1 MEAYYKERKKQI
13 VSYSKNIKKMV
24 KAGRLEEAANLKK
37 AYIQLLTKPPP
48 FKRDLY
54 MTEHEY
60 TQILN
65 KRILESENKFVELKL
80 DLCYD
85 LHDGLK
91 EYDALDKEVVR
102 LRKTRDTLFLKKRE
116 RELLEERIQK
126 QKQEQL
132 KGLMETYFF
141 LEPEDKKVTYKEIET
156 LSSAM
161 SNPNRKVI
169 AYEIDHREHEYR
181 LTQLYEQVNPV
192 KIST

>member
-24 KAGRLEEAANLKK
+24 KAGRLEEVANLKK

-65 KRILESENKFVELKL
+65 KRILECENKFVELKL

-85 LHDGLK
+85 LHEGLK
-91 EYDALDKEVVR
+91 EYDTLDKELGR
-102 LRKTRDTLFLKKRE
+102 LRKTREALFLKKRE

>member
-1 MEAYYKERKKQI
+1 MEAYYKERKKQL

-24 KAGRLEEAANLKK
+24 KAGRVEEVANLKK
-37 AYIQLLTKPPP
+37 DYIKLLTKPPP
-48 FKRDLY
+48 FKRDMY

-60 TQILN
+60 SQILN

-91 EYDALDKEVVR
+91 EYDETDKAVAR
-102 LRKTRDTLFLKKRE
+102 LRKTRDALLLKKRE
-116 RELLEERIQK
+116 RELLEERIKK
-126 QKQEQL
+126 QKQDQL

-141 LEPEDKKVTYKEIET
+141 LEQEDKKVTYKEIET

-169 AYEIDHREHEYR
+169 AYEIDHKEHEYR

>member
-1 MEAYYKERKKQI
+1 MA
-13 VSYSKNIKKMV
+13 
-24 KAGRLEEAANLKK
+24 
-37 AYIQLLTKPPP
+37 
-48 FKRDLY
+48 
-54 MTEHEY
+54 
-60 TQILN
+60 
-65 KRILESENKFVELKL
+65 
-80 DLCYD
+80 
-85 LHDGLK
+85 
-91 EYDALDKEVVR
+91 R
-102 LRKTRDTLFLKKRE
+102 LRKTRDALFLKKRE

-132 KGLMETYFF
+132 KGLMETNFF

-161 SNPNRKVI
+161 ANPNRKVI